1 MGIVGRYIFRRL
13 VGYAGAVLA
22 AVVGIYLAVDFF
34 ERVDNFLD
42 AGQSATRTLAYL
54 AYKTPAIL
62 VQILPLSA
70 LVAVLVV
77 FGLMTR
83 NRELIALRSSGV
95 SIHALTRPVFVFCA
109 AATLLLVF
117 LSEVVAPAATA
128 RSNRI
133 WSSRSGEPDGPVSV
147 GRSRN
152 IWLRD
157 GSRLLFVRFFH
168 PADGAIHGLTF
179 YDFDSDFRLARRLDA
194 RRGVFESERDE
205 GRGTESEETVDRP
218 SSPVWRLEG
227 VLEQIRVPETG
238 EYRVRTLPSVRE
250 SLPFEPADLA
260 AAVKTSEEM
269 NFAELSAY
277 VREVERGGYDATRYR
292 VDLHAKIAF
301 PLVCFVLGF
310 LGTGMAARTGHREG
324 MAVSVAY
331 GLGVGFLYWVL
342 HSFNLSLGYGGM
354 LSAPVAAWAA
364 NFVFACLAV
373 FLLAGAQ

>member
-1 MGIVGRYIFRRL
+1 MGIVGRHIFRRL

-42 AGQSATRTLAYL
+42 AGQSVARTLAYL

-109 AATLLLVF
+109 AATFLLVL

-133 WSSRSGEPDGPVSV
+133 WSSRSGESGAMVS
-147 GRSRN
+147 RSRN

-157 GSRLLFVRFFH
+157 GNRLLFVRYFN
-168 PADGAIHGLTF
+168 PTEGAIHGLTL
-179 YDFDSDFRLARRLDA
+179 YGFDSDFRLARRLDA
-194 RRGVFESERDE
+194 RRGVFESERGE

-238 EYRVRTLPSVRE
+238 EYRVRTLPSVPE

-260 AAVKTSEEM
+260 ATVKTSEEM

-354 LSAPVAAWAA
+354 LPAPVAAWAA